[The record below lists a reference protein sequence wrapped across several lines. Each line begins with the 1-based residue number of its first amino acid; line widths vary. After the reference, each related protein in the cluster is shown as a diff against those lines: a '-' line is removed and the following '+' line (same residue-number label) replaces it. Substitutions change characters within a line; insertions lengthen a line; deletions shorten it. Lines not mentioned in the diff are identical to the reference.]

1 MDTPYT
7 TVGIS
12 LTAEDREIHVI
23 LGFEIPAASIIA
35 GGVFLMLLLAFQ
47 MLVGL
52 RVIHFK
58 GRTHMKVHKWGAWA
72 LVAIVVVHA
81 SLATVYVLG
90 LSILS

>member
-1 MDTPYT
+1 M
-7 TVGIS
+7 
-12 LTAEDREIHVI
+12 I
-23 LGFEIPAASIIA
+23 LGFEIPVAGIVA
-35 GGVFLMLLLAFQ
+35 GGVFLMSLLVFQ

-72 LVAIVVVHA
+72 LVAIAVVHA
-81 SLATVYVLG
+81 SLATVYALG